1 MSHAQ
6 PTNPNNK
13 PAPNNP
19 SAEAQEAKR
28 LEKLQAHS
36 SSHRTAGTHEA
47 PRQPTAG
54 ILKQLET
61 ERGHG

>member
-6 PTNPNNK
+6 PTMPNAR
-13 PAPNNP
+13 PA
-19 SAEAQEAKR
+19 STKSDAENQEAKR

-61 ERGHG
+61 ERGDG

>member
-6 PTNPNNK
+6 PANHQL
-13 PAPNNP
+13 APNRI
-19 SAEAQEAKR
+19 SAELQEAKR
-28 LEKLQAHS
+28 LEKLQSHS

-54 ILKQLET
+54 VLKQLET
-61 ERGHG
+61 DRGHG